1 MKSKH
6 SNIILGFLIV
16 ALTFMVGCGAV
27 DQSLVTGNKRSY
39 AYTWAQEVELGK
51 QTDQE
56 IIAEYGLY
64 EHAKLSNYVNQL
76 GQEILKFSH
85 ARRPETPEEIR
96 NTPFTFRV
104 LDSPIVNAFALPGG
118 YIYVT
123 RGLLAHT
130 DNEAQLAVV
139 LGHEIGHVVARHT
152 SIQMGRS
159 QRTQIGTILG
169 VIIGAAAGLP
179 QDMLET
185 GAQVLSTGLSLKLLS
200 YGREAERESDA
211 LGVEYAAMAGYKVG
225 EASRFFQSLKRIQQ
239 SNGQAIPAFMS
250 SHPDPGE
257 REGTMLQLEQKY
269 AQTMQLTKVNQQQF
283 FTQIDGITIGENP
296 RQGFTEN
303 NVFYHP
309 DLKFQFPVPQGWVL
323 QNGSSAVQMVNAKQ
337 DAGMKFTI
345 EQAKTAREAATKLVN
360 TQGVK
365 TTASNAVTLNNGLS
379 GVVVD
384 AYSVDQNGQAQ
395 MGIRSYFVEYS
406 GNVYHFMG
414 LAAAANIASHKNTFD
429 QVVTGFTAL
438 RDQDKLNRQPSK
450 LALQKA
456 SKNGVFQSFLPTR
469 LTNSL
474 TPETLA
480 IMNQVQ
486 LNQTVSS
493 GAMLKLV
500 R

>member
-1 MKSKH
+1 MNNKYH
-6 SNIILGFLIV
+6 NIIRGFILASI
-16 ALTFMVGCGAV
+16 AFIAGCGAV

-64 EHAKLSNYVNQL
+64 ENTKLSTYVNQL
-76 GQEILKFSH
+76 GQEVLKYSH
-85 ARRPETPEEIR
+85 ARRPETSEEIR

-152 SIQMGRS
+152 SIQMGRQ

-169 VIIGAAAGLP
+169 VLIGAAAGLP

-239 SNGQAIPAFMS
+239 SSGQAIPAFMS

-257 REGTMLQLEQKY
+257 RETTMLQLEQKY
-269 AQTMQLTKVNQQQF
+269 AQTMSLTKVNQQSF
-283 FTQIDGITIGENP
+283 FTQIDGITVGENP

-303 NVFYHP
+303 NIFYHP

-323 QNGSSAVQMVNAKQ
+323 QNGSSAVQMVNAQQ
-337 DAGMKFTI
+337 DAGMKFSFAA
-345 EQAKTAREAATKLVN
+345 EKTAREAATKLVN

-365 TTASNAVTLNNGLS
+365 TTSSNVITLSNGIP

-384 AYSVDQNGQAQ
+384 AYTVDQNGQAQ
-395 MGIRSYFVEYS
+395 MGIRSYFIEYG
-406 GNVYHFMG
+406 GNVFNFMG
-414 LAAAANIASHKNTFD
+414 LAAASNIANHRATFD
-429 QVVTGFTAL
+429 QVVNGFATL
-438 RDQDKLNRQPSK
+438 RDQEKLSRQPSK
-450 LALQKA
+450 LLLQRA
-456 SKNGVFQSFLPTR
+456 NKNGIFQTFLPAR
-469 LTNSL
+469 LSNSL

-480 IMNQVQ
+480 IMNQLQ
-486 LNQTVSS
+486 LNQTINS
-493 GAMLKLV
+493 GTTLKLV